1 MKSLCKEPVGN
12 DLPCNSFSHVD
23 CVVGV
28 TQEQRG
34 FKDSF
39 VINSLVFATDFPT
52 DTVKAVAET
61 RFICPTHRNL
71 LTLLT
76 AWPKKGMSRVERV
89 SWSSLFWLW
98 EPGTDPLLGILAWS
112 TLYLPSQPGFG
123 RGDSHISES
132 VKLGRGRTVWG
143 LWFCGWMVQE
153 SGAKRWRGANLS
165 APISELE

>member
-28 TQEQRG
+28 TQEQWG

-39 VINSLVFATDFPT
+39 VIDSLVFATDFPT

-76 AWPKKGMSRVERV
+76 A
-89 SWSSLFWLW
+89 
-98 EPGTDPLLGILAWS
+98 
-112 TLYLPSQPGFG
+112 
-123 RGDSHISES
+123 
-132 VKLGRGRTVWG
+132 
-143 LWFCGWMVQE
+143 
-153 SGAKRWRGANLS
+153 
-165 APISELE
+165 